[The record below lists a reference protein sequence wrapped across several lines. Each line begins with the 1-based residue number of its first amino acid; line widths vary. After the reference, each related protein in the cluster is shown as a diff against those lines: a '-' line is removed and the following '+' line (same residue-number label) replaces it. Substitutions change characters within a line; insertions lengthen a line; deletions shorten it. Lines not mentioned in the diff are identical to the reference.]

1 MSRML
6 WVAAG
11 LAATIAV
18 VFGGLYALPDSEE
31 EPVGGGGK
39 AVAFDQA
46 LADKG
51 EQVATSNGCTACHST
66 DGAKGVG
73 PTWKGT
79 WGTQAELDGG
89 ETVPVDEVFV
99 KTAIIDPAAQVRSG
113 FGAGM
118 QSYEGKLTDE
128 DIKAFAEYMKSL
140 SG

>member
-11 LAATIAV
+11 LAAAVAV
-18 VFGGLYALPDSEE
+18 VFGGIYALPDSKE

-39 AVAFDQA
+39 AVAFDKA

-51 EQVATSNGCTACHST
+51 KDVAASNGCTSCHSI
-66 DGAKGVG
+66 DGSKSVG
-73 PTWKGT
+73 PSWKGT
-79 WGTQAELDGG
+79 FGTQADIGG
-89 ETVPVDEVFV
+89 KQVPVDAAFIT
-99 KTAIIDPAAQVRSG
+99 TAIEDPNAQVRSG

-118 QSYEGKLTDE
+118 PSFKGKLSDE
-128 DIKAFAEYMKSL
+128 EIAAFVEYMKSL